1 MKNTQTIGIF
11 IKSMHN
17 VTCVFNF
24 FQFFF
29 CGYKLRG
36 TVISKL
42 LLTRKFDIKTMID
55 FHFLPSIKNRSKAS
69 RTDDVCQPKNLQIF
83 EFLRY

>member
-11 IKSMHN
+11 IKSMQN

-24 FQFFF
+24 FQYF

-55 FHFLPSIKNRSKAS
+55 FHFLPSSKNRSKTS
-69 RTDDVCQPKNLQIF
+69 RTDDVCQPEKLQIF